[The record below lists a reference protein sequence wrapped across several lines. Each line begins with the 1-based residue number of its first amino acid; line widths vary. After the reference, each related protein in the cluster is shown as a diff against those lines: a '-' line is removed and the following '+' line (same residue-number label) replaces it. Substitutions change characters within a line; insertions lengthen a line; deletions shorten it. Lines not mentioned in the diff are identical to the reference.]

1 MRGAGWKASEPKPP
15 AERVGRSSCAKPP
28 SLLLGTKN
36 LESLGRATRKAPGSG
51 TSPAAYQ
58 RRADGGRGAAHCQ
71 RTGRARPAP
80 RWVPAAPR
88 HGPGLCSA
96 ASRRRR
102 AGGDTG
108 RAAAGTGRQDAVL
121 RSGAELPERG
131 EAAGRERHGSG
142 DGKPR
147 GAAEA
152 RGNQSGFGGSGA
164 SLPVPCPAGRF
175 PAPRR
180 GAGSGGAR
188 APPAGGAG
196 GEREAEGSGERRRGG
211 GGQRRG
217 RDSRTLHLQV
227 HLAHLGE
234 PVAQIH
240 GKLLDHCGHTEGGAG
255 ERGGGVSRS
264 PPWGRGRRHVAAPSP
279 RLPSAGRA
287 RPPGVPVPHTLT
299 LQIVLQIQHGG
310 GRASAKGLLANGG
323 SSLPIW
329 RRRQQHRRLDSA
341 KTTLAADG
349 ARLGRAAIGCPRP

>member
-1 MRGAGWKASEPKPP
+1 MPP
-15 AERVGRSSCAKPP
+15 ISPREQHKRSS
-28 SLLLGTKN
+28 
-36 LESLGRATRKAPGSG
+36 
-51 TSPAAYQ
+51 
-58 RRADGGRGAAHCQ
+58 
-71 RTGRARPAP
+71 RPAP
-80 RWVPAAPR
+80 RGWGPGRRSLSAHGVSAPR
-88 HGPGLCSA
+88 PSLRAGSSPPRAGPPQRRLPPPP
-96 ASRRRR
+96 SRRRR
-102 AGGDTG
+102 RAAGGRDGATG
-108 RAAAGTGRQDAVL
+108 HRSPRW
-121 RSGAELPERG
+121 SGAELPERG
-131 EAAGRERHGSG
+131 VAAGCERPGSG
-142 DGKPR
+142 DGEPR
-147 GAAEA
+147 GAEGPAEI
-152 RGNQSGFGGSGA
+152 GA
-164 SLPVPCPAGRF
+164 PSAVALRSPFPAPPTVGRL

-180 GAGSGGAR
+180 GAGRGGER

-196 GEREAEGSGERRRGG
+196 EEREAEGSGGRRRGG

-310 GRASAKGLLANGG
+310 GRASAKGLLANAG